1 MLSHNSS
8 TGDVDLF
15 PRMERRVAHT
25 TEFRGCAKM
34 AAAATRFRPTSRR
47 TLRVRASRDSPKQ
60 TTSQEARLRTEVASP
75 FRVARIFLVGA
86 VGAGAAIGTAV
97 ATTQLLASLAQGATQ
112 EELLDSGKTLLVDL
126 GGVAFCTWSL
136 RRDWRARDAQIA
148 RMEREAQLSQL
159 RLELG
164 NGKTCAA
171 GALRGFHRL
180 VLVAGSQ
187 EYLAEA
193 QATAAPYRQELL
205 QRGVMYV
212 PIPMDALQAPPE
224 AGTESTSG
232 NSNGLPSTG
241 DATERGKGT
250 ETEPVDVRWK
260 ATPLR
265 LEEWRDWVRNQ
276 KQLANVPESSG
287 VYVSFRMDGRVRGS
301 GVRLPPWERMAKQLA
316 PTQGMWKGFGDGF
329 DGAV

>member
-1 MLSHNSS
+1 M
-8 TGDVDLF
+8 
-15 PRMERRVAHT
+15 
-25 TEFRGCAKM
+25 
-34 AAAATRFRPTSRR
+34 
-47 TLRVRASRDSPKQ
+47 
-60 TTSQEARLRTEVASP
+60 ASP

-86 VGAGAAIGTAV
+86 VGAGASIGTAV
-97 ATTQLLASLAQGATQ
+97 ATTQLVASLAQGAV
-112 EELLDSGKTLLVDL
+112 EEDVIRNAKTLLVDL
-126 GGVAFCTWSL
+126 GGVAFCAWSL
-136 RRDWRARDAQIA
+136 KRDWRARDAQIA

-212 PIPMDALQAPPE
+212 PIPMDAFQAPPE
-224 AGTESTSG
+224 AANENTSG
-232 NSNGLPSTG
+232 TTSDVESSTDASEGGNGT
-241 DATERGKGT
+241 A
-250 ETEPVDVRWK
+250 TEPVDVRWK

-276 KQLANVPESSG
+276 KQLADVPESSG